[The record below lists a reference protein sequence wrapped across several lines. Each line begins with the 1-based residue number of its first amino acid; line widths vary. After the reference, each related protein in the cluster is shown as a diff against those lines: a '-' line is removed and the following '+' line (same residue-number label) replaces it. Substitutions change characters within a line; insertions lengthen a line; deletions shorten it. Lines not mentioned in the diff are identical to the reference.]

1 MVCAPWHRSPCCG
14 LCRAY
19 DRPDFTRNALKEDL
33 LSFSKETPVTWI
45 VHYSMDFM
53 EGERRIMKTS
63 VMNRTITSALLMLSM
78 AAPLAISTNARS
90 AALSVSSVIH
100 ETIASPDFGC
110 GSFVGGTIT
119 GTGISSL
126 LGQVS
131 ISAKDCITP
140 FPDGH
145 FSFAGKMTFGT
156 ASGSIFADY
165 EGLFTPTILPSIFL
179 FADTSFTITGGTGS
193 FQNAKGSGTFIGGE
207 NIDSGNGLLLIAGN
221 ISNYAKLKSS
231 GLLLN
236 SLTTASVGSFDVAAI
251 AALDP
256 TPLSPGTTLG
266 QYLATD
272 QNAEVLADT
281 PVPEPMSLA
290 LLGIGLASFAVAR
303 RRRPFIQP
311 LI

>member
-1 MVCAPWHRSPCCG
+1 
-14 LCRAY
+14 
-19 DRPDFTRNALKEDL
+19 
-33 LSFSKETPVTWI
+33 
-45 VHYSMDFM
+45 
-53 EGERRIMKTS
+53 MKTS
-63 VMNRTITSALLMLSM
+63 VSNKTITSALLMLSV
-78 AAPLAISTNARS
+78 AAPLAISTDARS
-90 AALSVSSVIH
+90 AALSISSIIH
-100 ETIASPDFGC
+100 ETIISPDVGC
-110 GSFVGGTIT
+110 GSSVGGITT

-131 ISAKDCITP
+131 ISGRDCVTP

-145 FSFAGKMTFGT
+145 LSFAGKMTLGT

-179 FADTSFTITGGTGS
+179 FNDTLFTITGGTGS
-193 FQNAKGSGTFIGGE
+193 FQKAKGSGTFIGGE
-207 NIDSGNGLLLIAGN
+207 NIVSGNGLLLISGI
-221 ISNYAKLKSS
+221 ISNYTKLKPS
-231 GLLLN
+231 GSLLS
-236 SLTTASVGSFDVAAI
+236 SLTSASDGSFDAAAI

-272 QNAEVLADT
+272 QNTEVLADT
-281 PVPEPMSLA
+281 SVPEPMSLT